1 LLHAAWILLLGA
13 LPAAAAGT
21 ADVMLQGFNWESHDC
36 NWYNTLRDKASDIAS
51 LGINLVW
58 FPQPA
63 SSSGGMAT

>member
-1 LLHAAWILLLGA
+1 
-13 LPAAAAGT
+13 
-21 ADVMLQGFNWESHDC
+21 MLQGFNWESHDC